1 MFETIR
7 KAWAVAE
14 LRQRMIFTLLMVGVF
29 RLGNAIPVPF
39 MNKEMVAQVMGGSGQ
54 AGILNL
60 LNLLSGNSLSQMSIF
75 ALSIYPF
82 ITASIIIQLLT
93 VAIPRLQEI
102 ARDGEMG
109 KKKIGKYTK
118 IGAVIL
124 GFIEGYAI
132 VNGLFSQAIV
142 EQSMFSG
149 FVILLSMV
157 AGSMFLIWL
166 GEMIT
171 EKGVGNGISIII
183 FLGIIS
189 GLPGQIG
196 NIWRQFQTGLIQWWQ
211 ILLLLIIVI
220 FVLWVVVMVN
230 EGERKIPVQYA
241 KRVVGRKMYGGQS
254 THIPVKVNMA
264 GVMPVIF
271 ASSILQLPNTIALL
285 FGTDMPGWVQSIFT
299 VETTSGL
306 IIYAIINLLLII
318 LFAYFYTAIQFN
330 PVEYAKNLQQYGGF
344 IPGIRPGKST
354 GEYLQR
360 ISNRIT
366 FIGALSLALVSSGPM
381 LIAKFLGV
389 EIVFGGTAIIIVVG
403 VILDTLKQ
411 MDSMLTMRHY
421 KGFLK

>member
-39 MNKEMVAQVMGGSGQ
+39 MNKEMVSQVMGGAGQ
-54 AGILNL
+54 TGILNL

-142 EQSMFSG
+142 QQSMFSG

-171 EKGVGNGISIII
+171 AKGVGNGISIII

-211 ILLLLIIVI
+211 ILILLIIVI

-285 FGTDMPGWVQSIFT
+285 FGTDMPNWVQNIFT

-381 LIAKFLGV
+381 LLAKVLGV

>member
-7 KAWAVAE
+7 KTWAVAE
-14 LRQRMIFTLLMVGVF
+14 LRKKMIFTLLMIIVF

-39 MNKEMVAQVMGGSGQ
+39 MNREMVQQVMSGAGQ

-102 ARDGEMG
+102 ARDGETG
-109 KKKIGKYTK
+109 KKKIGQYTK
-118 IGAVIL
+118 IGAVFL

-132 VNGLFSQAIV
+132 VNGLFAKAIV
-142 EQSMFSG
+142 EQSTLSG

-157 AGSMFLIWL
+157 AGTMFLIWL
-166 GEMIT
+166 GEMISS
-171 EKGVGNGISIII
+171 EGIGNGISIII

-196 NIWRQFQTGLIQWWQ
+196 SIWQQFNTGLIQWWQ
-211 ILLLLIIVI
+211 ILLLLIITVFI
-220 FVLWVVVMVN
+220 LWVVVMVN

-285 FGTDMPGWVQSIFT
+285 FGTDMPAWFQNIFT
-299 VETTSGL
+299 VESTSGL
-306 IIYAIINLLLII
+306 IIYAIINLFLII
-318 LFAYFYTAIQFN
+318 IFAYFYTAIQFN

-344 IPGIRPGKST
+344 IPGIRPGKPT

-366 FIGALSLALVSSGPM
+366 FIGALSLALVSSAPM
-381 LIAKFLGV
+381 ILGKALGV
-389 EIVFGGTAIIIVVG
+389 QIVFGGTSIIIIVG

>member
-39 MNKEMVAQVMGGSGQ
+39 MNKEMVSQVMGGAGQ
-54 AGILNL
+54 TGILNL

-142 EQSMFSG
+142 QQSMFSG

-171 EKGVGNGISIII
+171 AKGVGNGISIII

-211 ILLLLIIVI
+211 ILILLIIVI

-285 FGTDMPGWVQSIFT
+285 FGTDMPNWVQNIFT

-381 LIAKFLGV
+381 LLAKLLGV

>member
-1 MFETIR
+1 MFKTIR
-7 KAWAVAE
+7 KAWAVPE
-14 LRQRMIFTLLMVGVF
+14 LRKKIIFTLLMVAVF

-39 MNKEMVAQVMGGSGQ
+39 MDREVVNQVVSGAGE
-54 AGILNL
+54 AGILGL

-102 ARDGEMG
+102 ARDGENG
-109 KKKIGKYTK
+109 KKIIGRYTK

-124 GFIEGYAI
+124 GFVEGYAI

-142 EQSMFSG
+142 EAGILSG
-149 FVILLSMV
+149 LIILLSMV
-157 AGSMFLIWL
+157 AGTMFLVWL
-166 GEMIT
+166 GELIT
-171 EKGVGNGISIII
+171 AKGVGNGISIII

-189 GLPGQIG
+189 GLPRQVAS
-196 NIWRQFQTGLIQWWQ
+196 IWQQLYTGVMAWWQ
-211 ILLLLIIVI
+211 LIILLVIVLL
-220 FVLWVVVMVN
+220 VLWVVVMVN
-230 EGERKIPVQYA
+230 EGERKISVQYA

-254 THIPVKVNMA
+254 THIPIKVNMA

-271 ASSILQLPNTIALL
+271 ASAILQLPNTIALL
-285 FGTDMPGWVQSIFT
+285 FGTDMPGWIESIFT
-299 VETTSGL
+299 VNTTSGL
-306 IIYAIINLLLII
+306 IIYSVINLLLII

-344 IPGIRPGKST
+344 IPGIRPGKPT
-354 GEYLQR
+354 GEFLQR

-366 FIGALSLALVSSGPM
+366 FIGAISLALVSSGPM
-381 LIAKFLGV
+381 LLSRLLGINV
-389 EIVFGGTAIIIVVG
+389 VFGGTAIIIVVG

-411 MDSMLTMRHY
+411 LDSMLTMRHY

>member
-14 LRQRMIFTLLMVGVF
+14 LRQRMIFTLLMVAVF

-39 MNKEMVAQVMGGSGQ
+39 MNKEMVSQVMSGSGQ

-171 EKGVGNGISIII
+171 DKGVGNGISIII

-196 NIWRQFQTGLIQWWQ
+196 NIWQQYQTGLIQIWQ
-211 ILLLLIIVI
+211 ILLLLVIVL

-299 VETTSGL
+299 VDTTSGL
-306 IIYAIINLLLII
+306 IIYAVINLLLII

-381 LIAKFLGV
+381 LLAKLLGIN
-389 EIVFGGTAIIIVVG
+389 IVFGGTAIIIVVG

>member
-39 MNKEMVAQVMGGSGQ
+39 MNKEMVSQVMGGAGQ
-54 AGILNL
+54 TGILNL

-142 EQSMFSG
+142 QQSMFSG

-171 EKGVGNGISIII
+171 AKGVGNGISIII

-211 ILLLLIIVI
+211 ILILLIIVI

-230 EGERKIPVQYA
+230 EGERKIPVQDA

-285 FGTDMPGWVQSIFT
+285 FGTDMPNWVQNIFT

-381 LIAKFLGV
+381 LLAKLLGV

>member
-7 KAWAVAE
+7 KAWAVSE

-39 MNKEMVAQVMGGSGQ
+39 MNKEMVSQVMGGAGQ
-54 AGILNL
+54 TGILNL

-142 EQSMFSG
+142 QQSMFSG

-171 EKGVGNGISIII
+171 AKGVGNGISIII

-211 ILLLLIIVI
+211 ILILLIIVI

-285 FGTDMPGWVQSIFT
+285 FGTDMPNWVQNIFT

-381 LIAKFLGV
+381 LLAKLLGV

>member
-39 MNKEMVAQVMGGSGQ
+39 MNKEMVSQVMGGAGQ
-54 AGILNL
+54 TGILNL

-142 EQSMFSG
+142 QRSMFSG

-171 EKGVGNGISIII
+171 AKGVGNGISIII

-196 NIWRQFQTGLIQWWQ
+196 IIWRQFQTGLIQWWQ
-211 ILLLLIIVI
+211 ILILLIIVI

-285 FGTDMPGWVQSIFT
+285 FGTDMPNWVQNIFT

-381 LIAKFLGV
+381 LLAKLLGV

>member
-39 MNKEMVAQVMGGSGQ
+39 MNKEMVSQVMGGAGQ
-54 AGILNL
+54 TGILNL

-142 EQSMFSG
+142 QQSMFSG

-171 EKGVGNGISIII
+171 AKGVGNGISIII

-211 ILLLLIIVI
+211 ILILLIIVI

-285 FGTDMPGWVQSIFT
+285 FGTDMPNWVQNIFT

-366 FIGALSLALVSSGPM
+366 FIGALSLAFVSSGPM
-381 LIAKFLGV
+381 LLAKVLGV